1 MPFEQVSLEDFDR
14 AVANARSTAAFK
26 RQIARFAP
34 TRDQHCFV
42 HRDPLLE
49 AGHFRAPGYCTLII
63 GDLDVAGLVDL
74 NNPDGFDEGGV
85 FAVIG
90 NVTCRGF
97 ANHFGKCTFIDG
109 DLIASDII
117 INSYGDS
124 SLVVTGNL
132 KTRFY
137 YGLDIWAEVGGE
149 AAMEYGRGYCL
160 PLGYTDAATQGMRP
174 AHNLEQSMA
183 QLALAEPANGYFEGE
198 LVKALK
204 QGRTIFK

>member
-1 MPFEQVSLEDFDR
+1 M
-14 AVANARSTAAFK
+14 
-26 RQIARFAP
+26 
-34 TRDQHCFV
+34 
-42 HRDPLLE
+42 LE

-117 INSYGDS
+117 INSYGNS
-124 SLVVTGNL
+124 QL
-132 KTRFY
+132 
-137 YGLDIWAEVGGE
+137 GGDRQSE
-149 AAMEYGRGYCL
+149 DQVLLRSGHLGRGRRRGRDGVRPRLL
-160 PLGYTDAATQGMRP
+160 PSVGYTDAATQGMRP
-174 AHNLEQSMA
+174 AHNLEQSIA
-183 QLALAEPANGYFEGE
+183 QSTLAEPANGYFEGE